1 MNTQLDTVRAQATE
15 VMQTQVALLTQ
26 VAYANSDDS
35 VEQWAYTNKWVR
47 VDENPISIVPLGD
60 VTPTPVPSPVSQT
73 TDLPKWR
80 LWLELFFGKRQKNR
94 MKIRFFYARRGE
106 IQDATAT
113 TPFLFCLAKCSARL
127 ARSINSARLGVS
139 AVNSATPTETVTL
152 SSP

>member
-1 MNTQLDTVRAQATE
+1 MKFNWRNVLIALGLILLMVLLVDFNRRMEDMDRMNTQLDTVRAQATE

-26 VAYANSDDS
+26 VAYANSDES

-80 LWLELFFGKRQKNR
+80 LWLELFFGKRQ
-94 MKIRFFYARRGE
+94 
-106 IQDATAT
+106 
-113 TPFLFCLAKCSARL
+113 
-127 ARSINSARLGVS
+127 
-139 AVNSATPTETVTL
+139 
-152 SSP
+152 